1 MSREL
6 EPLNMTTNTPQL
18 SNAFRD
24 AVAELLEQEAWLK
37 IVNHLHQK
45 IDREKDGLLS
55 LKDLNDVLVLMFQVN
70 ENK

>member
-1 MSREL
+1 MG
-6 EPLNMTTNTPQL
+6 
-18 SNAFRD
+18 
-24 AVAELLEQEAWLK
+24 LK